1 MSMRD
6 YAVNDYGF
14 IMTKDMLKTICSKYC
29 PDYTEEKYDNDEYGF
44 NNDLYEAGIVE
55 CISDFTGESMAIN
68 NNGRDIYDSGETY
81 DDGTIYYVPTTQSST
96 LFKAAYHNM
105 DDLVSE
111 FRWYFHDY
119 LPIDFDYKKYI
130 RHIVGTYY
138 G

>member
-6 YAVNDYGF
+6 YAVNDYGL
-14 IMTKDMLKTICSKYC
+14 IMTRDMLKTICSKYC
-29 PDYTEEKYDNDEYGF
+29 PDYTEEKYNDDEDGF

-55 CISDFTGESMAIN
+55 YISDFTGESIEISSD
-68 NNGRDIYDSGETY
+68 GRDIYDSGETY
-81 DDGTIYYVPTTQSST
+81 NNDTIYYMPVKKYST
-96 LFKAAYHNM
+96 LFKPAYYNM
-105 DDLVSE
+105 GEVVSE
-111 FRWYFHDY
+111 FKWSLHDY

>member
-6 YAVNDYGF
+6 YAVNDYGL
-14 IMTKDMLKTICSKYC
+14 IMTRDMLKTICSKYC
-29 PDYTEEKYDNDEYGF
+29 PDYTEEKYDYDEWDF

-55 CISDFTGESMAIN
+55 YISDFTGESTEIAN
-68 NNGRDIYDSGETY
+68 DGRDIYDSGETY
-81 DDGTIYYVPTTQSST
+81 NNDTIYYVPVKQYIT
-96 LFKAAYHNM
+96 LFKAAYYNM

-111 FRWYFHDY
+111 FRWHLHDY
-119 LPIDFDYKKYI
+119 LTIDFDYKKYI

>member
-6 YAVNDYGF
+6 YAVNDYGL
-14 IMTKDMLKTICSKYC
+14 IMTRDMLKTICSKYC
-29 PDYTEEKYDNDEYGF
+29 PDYTKKKYDHDECGF

-55 CISDFTGESMAIN
+55 YISDFTGESMAIDN
-68 NNGRDIYDSGETY
+68 DGRDIYDSGETY
-81 DDGTIYYVPTTQSST
+81 EGDIIYYVPVKQYST

-111 FRWYFHDY
+111 FKWSLHDY

>member
-6 YAVNDYGF
+6 YAVDDYGL
-14 IMTKDMLKTICSKYC
+14 IMTRDMLKTICSKYC
-29 PDYTEEKYDNDEYGF
+29 PDYTKKKYDNDECGF
-44 NNDLYEAGIVE
+44 NNDLYEAG
-55 CISDFTGESMAIN
+55 
-68 NNGRDIYDSGETY
+68 
-81 DDGTIYYVPTTQSST
+81 
-96 LFKAAYHNM
+96 AAYHNM

-111 FRWYFHDY
+111 LRWSLHDY